1 MPLTVITV
9 KNAPLSLRGDLTK
22 WMQEIATGVYV
33 GNFNSRIR
41 EQLWSRVGESIGT
54 GEATITYAYR
64 NEIGYSF
71 DTLHT
76 ERTVIDYEGIPLVQ
90 IPKKESHEK
99 EAKLGFSVAAKLRK
113 VKKNVLY
120 KANLANRVREGLV
133 FIDIETD
140 GLDPLKNNIIEVGA
154 VKVLRTEVT
163 DLTILISIKDTLP
176 KFITE
181 LTGITDAMLREEG
194 VFLSV
199 ALERLRKFIG
209 THVLVGYN
217 IDFDIFFL
225 NQACRKLAL
234 PEITN
239 SSFDLMKFVKR
250 DNLFLPNYKLQTVV
264 KEYKLEQAVEH
275 RALVDAKVMYE
286 LSLKL
291 NNFKKKFYET

>member
-41 EQLWSRVGESIGT
+41 EQLWRRVGESIGT

-64 NEIGYSF
+64 NEIGYLF

-113 VKKNVLY
+113 GKKNALY

-154 VKVLRTEVT
+154 VKVLRTEIT
-163 DLTILISIKDTLP
+163 DLTILISTKDTLP

-181 LTGITDAMLREEG
+181 LTDITDTMLREEG
-194 VFLSV
+194 VSLAV

-217 IDFDIFFL
+217 IDFDISFL

-275 RALVDAKVMYE
+275 RALADAKVMYE